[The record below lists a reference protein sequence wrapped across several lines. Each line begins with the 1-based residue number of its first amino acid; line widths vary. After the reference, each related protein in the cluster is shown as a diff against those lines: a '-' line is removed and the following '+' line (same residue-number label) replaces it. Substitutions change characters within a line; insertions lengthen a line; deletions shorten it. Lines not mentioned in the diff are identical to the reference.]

1 MLSVIILC
9 GGKNSRIQKY
19 NKEIIK
25 PLIVYKKLTLLE
37 HHLQKIKVIK
47 KKNVFI
53 NLHKNIKKFTTLKK
67 KKKLNFNIIY
77 EKNILGTAGVV
88 ISNIKKFNND
98 ILVLYGDN
106 YINYN
111 IKSFINFFNKT
122 NTDLLIGV
130 FLKKDLSQSGLIKFG
145 LSKKIVKIEEKNNL
159 NKNLTSFCNGGI
171 YLFKKHILRKFKKNK
186 FLDFSSD
193 VFPKIL
199 LKYNCHAYRINY
211 CKSFDNE
218 YLYKKNL
225 IISKTRSNVSN

>member
-19 NKEIIK
+19 NKKIIK

-37 HHLQKIKVIK
+37 HHLQKIQEIK

-77 EKNILGTAGVV
+77 EKSILGTGGVV

-111 IKSFINFFNKT
+111 IKNFINFFNKKKI
-122 NTDLLIGV
+122 DLLIGAY
-130 FLKKDLSQSGLIKFG
+130 LKKDLSQSGLIKFSP
-145 LSKKIVKIEEKNNL
+145 SKKILKIEEKNSL
-159 NKNLTSFCNGGI
+159 NKNMTGFCNGGI
-171 YLFKKHILRKFKKNK
+171 YLFKKHILNQFKKNK
-186 FLDFSSD
+186 FLDFASD
-193 VFPKIL
+193 IFPKIL
-199 LKYNCHAYRINY
+199 SKYDCCAYRINY
-211 CKSFDNE
+211 CKSFDTE

>member
-25 PLIVYKKLTLLE
+25 PLIVFKKLTLLE

-111 IKSFINFFNKT
+111 IKNFINFFNKT

-199 LKYNCHAYRINY
+199 LKYNCRAYRINY
-211 CKSFDNE
+211 CKSFDTE

>member
-19 NKEIIK
+19 NKKIIK

-37 HHLQKIKVIK
+37 HHLQKIKPIK

-53 NLHKNIKKFTTLKK
+53 NLHKNIKKFITLKK

-111 IKSFINFFNKT
+111 IKNFINFFNKT

-199 LKYNCHAYRINY
+199 LKYNCRAYRINY
-211 CKSFDNE
+211 CKSFDTE
-218 YLYKKNL
+218 YLYTKNL